1 MVIHSTLSEEDRR
14 LLADEFHCLGFQYI
28 GRPGTGSLQTQMR
41 RFRSHFGI
49 DWHLCSKLWFLLMP
63 YLIDEV
69 KRAKPMHLLWALLFL
84 KLYDGEEIL
93 ASKVGCDEKTFRK
106 WTWNIIDL
114 ISYLQGEVVSFFFLV
129 FVQTKCIL
137 TKNKKIILPFF
148 HFFFFSYHCVS
159 LILHPTLQDLF

>member
-49 DWHLCSKLWFLLMP
+49 DWHLSIKLWFLLMP
-63 YLIDEV
+63 YLIDVV

-106 WTWNIIDL
+106 
-114 ISYLQGEVVSFFFLV
+114 
-129 FVQTKCIL
+129 
-137 TKNKKIILPFF
+137 
-148 HFFFFSYHCVS
+148 
-159 LILHPTLQDLF
+159 